1 MPAALLVPAF
11 LMGLA
16 GSGHCAV
23 MCGGVAAA
31 ACGRPKASLT
41 FNLGRI
47 ATYAA
52 LGAVAGGIA
61 AMSTFFA
68 VALRPLAAIALVGL
82 GLHLAGITNVFSKVE
97 KLGTPVWKRIA
108 PLTKKP
114 LHSTILGA
122 LWGFVPCGLVYAALA
137 VAATTGSALYGAVSM
152 LAFGLGTL
160 PVMGTI
166 AALAGS
172 VATRFVA
179 RPLVRRTAGLFVL
192 VLGIHQTSLAFAGI
206 DLSVTGQ
213 GAHAACHQR

>member
-1 MPAALLVPAF
+1 MIVPAF

-31 ACGRPKASLT
+31 ACGRPKASLG

-47 ATYAA
+47 ATYTA

-97 KLGTPVWKRIA
+97 KIGAPVWKRIA

-114 LHSTILGA
+114 LHTAILGA

-137 VAATTGSALYGAVSM
+137 VAASSGSAILGALSM
-152 LAFGLGTL
+152 LAFGVGTL

-172 VATRFVA
+172 VATRFLA

-192 VLGIHQTSLAFAGI
+192 LLGIHQTSLAFAGI

-213 GAHAACHQR
+213 GAHAACHQH

>member
-1 MPAALLVPAF
+1 MIVPAF

-82 GLHLAGITNVFSKVE
+82 GLHLAGITNVFTKVE
-97 KLGTPVWKRIA
+97 KLGSPLWKRIA
-108 PLTKKP
+108 PLTKRP
-114 LHSTILGA
+114 LHSTLLGA
-122 LWGFVPCGLVYAALA
+122 IWGFVPCGLVYAALA
-137 VAATTGSALYGAVSM
+137 VAASTGSAWGGALSM

-172 VATRFVA
+172 VATRFFA

-192 VLGIHQTSLAFAGI
+192 VLGIHQTSLAFAAV
-206 DLSVTGQ
+206 DLSVTGH
-213 GAHAACHQR
+213 GAHAACHQH